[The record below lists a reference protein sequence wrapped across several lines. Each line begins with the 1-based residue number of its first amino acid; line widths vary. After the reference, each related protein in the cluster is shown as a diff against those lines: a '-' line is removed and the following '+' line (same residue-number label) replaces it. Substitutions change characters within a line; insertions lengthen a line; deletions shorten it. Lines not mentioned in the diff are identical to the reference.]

1 MVFLFIL
8 LVILLTATTY
18 IVYHSKD
25 KTHSIKIAVLAAL
38 TVVTVTIIIT
48 ISNNRSNKAYT
59 NKLLDQTIED
69 TYINALKFNPY
80 CPEITVKYIN
90 INGVTKE
97 IQRDT
102 TYTTK
107 FKYLK

>member
-1 MVFLFIL
+1 MIILFIL
-8 LVILLTATTY
+8 LAILLTATTY
-18 IVYHSKD
+18 IVYRSKD
-25 KTHSIKIAVLAAL
+25 RNHAIKIAVLAAL

-69 TYINALKFNPY
+69 TYIKALKVNPY

-90 INGVTKE
+90 INGITKE

-102 TYTTK
+102 TYTK
-107 FKYLK
+107 SFKYLK